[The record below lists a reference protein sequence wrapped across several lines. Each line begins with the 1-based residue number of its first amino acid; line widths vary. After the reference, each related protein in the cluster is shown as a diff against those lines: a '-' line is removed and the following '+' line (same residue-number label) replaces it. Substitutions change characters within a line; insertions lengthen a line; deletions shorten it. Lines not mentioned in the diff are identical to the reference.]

1 MEETRILKV
10 DYFICQG
17 LKSGSVL
24 YCIFDFFF
32 LMSMSVF
39 SR

>member
-32 LMSMSVF
+32 FDVYVSVL
-39 SR
+39 